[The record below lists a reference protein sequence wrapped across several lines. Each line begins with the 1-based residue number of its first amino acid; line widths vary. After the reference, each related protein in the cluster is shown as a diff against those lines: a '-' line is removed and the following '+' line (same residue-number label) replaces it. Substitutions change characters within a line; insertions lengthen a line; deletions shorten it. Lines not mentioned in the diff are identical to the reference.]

1 MRLKD
6 KVAIITGGGAGIG
19 KALALGL
26 AGEGADIVI
35 LDIVEERLQKAEED
49 IKAVGANVFA
59 LKTDVSVV
67 TEIREMVDKVIEK
80 FGKIDILINNAGI
93 GPVGPFLEKDE
104 ATFDRVIAVNQKG
117 VFFCSQLVARHMVEK
132 KYGKIIGI
140 CSSHGRVGIPMNVE
154 YAGTKGAMIAMTRA
168 MAAELSPMGIN
179 VNAIACGL
187 TTDTEQFLAS
197 GYPQEAIDQIAQM
210 SPLRRTASIKDYIGI
225 AVYLASDESAFVT
238 GQTISVD
245 GGVSMP

>member
-26 AGEGADIVI
+26 AKEGADIVV
-35 LDIVEERLQKAEED
+35 LDVVDERLQKAEED
-49 IKAVGANVFA
+49 IKAVGGNVLA

-67 TEIREMVDKVIEK
+67 AEIQDMVDKVIEK

-93 GPVGPFLEKDE
+93 GPVAPFLEKDE
-104 ATFDRVIAVNQKG
+104 ATFDKVVAVNQKG
-117 VFFCSQLVARHMVEK
+117 VFFCTQIVARQMAEK

-225 AVYLASDESAFVT
+225 AVYLASDESSFVT

>member
-1 MRLKD
+1 MKLKD

-26 AGEGADIVI
+26 AKEGADIVI
-35 LDIVEERLQKAEED
+35 TDVDDERVKKAEAD
-49 IKAVGANVFA
+49 LKALGVKVLA
-59 LKTDVSVV
+59 LKSDVSVV
-67 TEIREMVDKVIEK
+67 AEIQDMVEKVIQE

-93 GPVGPFLEKDE
+93 GPVAPFLQKDE

-117 VFFCSQLVARHMVEK
+117 VFFCTQAVARHMAEK

-140 CSSHGRVGIPMNVE
+140 ASSHGRVGIPMNVE

-210 SPLRRTASIKDYIGI
+210 SPLRRTASIKDYVGI
-225 AVYLASDESAFVT
+225 AVFLASDDSSFVT